1 MIQFSHPY
9 LLLVLLILP
18 LLLLVG
24 PHRKRALIARVL
36 TLALIVIAMAG
47 PQSTRSYVEHRAI
60 FLIDRS
66 ASIAATTDPG
76 SIHDQIAAIVGA
88 NPSYSFESIV
98 FASRAQVNEPFSP
111 HFASTVTSDG
121 LGTETNLSAAVD
133 LALADVRHGED
144 TQLILVSDGRITTG
158 FDEAV
163 TSAKQA
169 GIAISVLPIGRE
181 IQADLR
187 MTGLDVPPLMK
198 LNRPFTITA
207 SIASQQDTTGTL
219 AVYRGSDLLSAGDV
233 AINSGANKFTLTDS
247 LTAEGAY
254 TYHVSIRGADDP
266 IPENDTL
273 TATVRTTTLPDL
285 LVIDPAQD
293 APMLTLLQAAGV
305 PYVRET
311 SLPPLAEMAAYHE
324 IILANA
330 NLADI
335 PRQAISDL
343 QSFVSDLGG
352 GLVIIEGEN
361 AVRGYAGGGIEDLLP
376 VSYTVPQKGRTAS
389 IAIVFLLDRSASMR
403 SHADRTTKIDILKEA
418 VAASVNLLD
427 KDALVG
433 VLAFN
438 RDYQWLVPI
447 QPVGDGS
454 TIYKPLRTL
463 EATGGTDIYYPI
475 VAALDALDPVPA
487 RTKHVILFSDGK
499 TVDEYRDYA
508 SLFSRLQGGDITLS
522 GIAIGTTP
530 NIPLLTSLI
539 QAGHGPMYSASD
551 VRNLPQITI
560 EATQRLSRS
569 RFVAGDVA
577 VTGTLAVGRLSTL
590 PAISGHLL
598 TYARPSAEVLLWAG
612 EDPLFARWRIGSG
625 QVAVLNTDLDGNWS
639 QRWLAWEKAGL
650 LLDTMLSTVEP
661 ITTSSLGLTGSGKVV
676 DGQVEV
682 LADARDEDG
691 TFANFLDLSA
701 MLVTTGEERSMEQV
715 APGLYRAVFSA
726 PEHGDST
733 TMISDNTRH
742 RSTLVPLTIPYS
754 AEYTGTGIDEATLHE
769 IADATGGRILKDE
782 ILPQPRLAKETV
794 VSSDIH
800 THFLFASLALFL
812 AELVWRK
819 LPRWHRRAF
828 HRDS

>member
-24 PHRKRALIARVL
+24 PHRKRALVTRVL
-36 TLALIVIAMAG
+36 TLALIIIALAG
-47 PQSTRSYVEHRAI
+47 PQSTRSYAEHRAI
-60 FLIDRS
+60 FLIDQS
-66 ASIAATTDPG
+66 ASIAATTDLG
-76 SIHDQIAAIVGA
+76 SIHDQIAAIVEA

-389 IAIVFLLDRSASMR
+389 MAIVFLLDRSASMR
-403 SHADRTTKIDILKEA
+403 SHADGTTKIDILKEA

-433 VLAFN
+433 VIAFN

-454 TIYKPLRTL
+454 TIYEPLRTL

-475 VAALDALDPVPA
+475 VASLDALDPVAA

-508 SLFSRLQGGDITLS
+508 GLFSRLQGGGITLS
-522 GIAIGTTP
+522 AIAIGTTP
-530 NIPLLTSLI
+530 NIPLLASLI
-539 QAGHGPMYSASD
+539 QAGRGPLYSASD

-590 PAISGHLL
+590 PAIGGHLL

-625 QVAVLNTDLDGNWS
+625 QVAVLNTDLDDNWS
-639 QRWLAWEKAGL
+639 QQWLAWEKAGI

-726 PEHGDST
+726 PKHGDST
-733 TMISDNTRH
+733 IMISDNTRH

-754 AEYTGTGIDEATLHE
+754 AEYTGTGIDEGKLRE
-769 IADATGGRILKDE
+769 IADATGGKVLKDE
-782 ILPQPRLAKETV
+782 ILPQPSTVKETV
-794 VSSDIH
+794 VSADIH
-800 THFLFASLALFL
+800 THFLLASLALFL

-819 LPRWHRRAF
+819 LPRWHRRA
-828 HRDS
+828 